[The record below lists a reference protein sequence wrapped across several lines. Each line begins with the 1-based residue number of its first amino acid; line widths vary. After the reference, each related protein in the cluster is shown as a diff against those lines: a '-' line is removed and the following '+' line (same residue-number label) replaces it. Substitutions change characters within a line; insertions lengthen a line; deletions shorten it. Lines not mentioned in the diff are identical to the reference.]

1 MESIALFIMLLAMLV
16 ILVVV
21 IALTTIFNW
30 IIGKI
35 LYFERQNKK
44 PIKRRKQSKLNK

>member
-21 IALTTIFNW
+21 ISLTTIFNW

-35 LYFERQNKK
+35 LHFERQNQKPTNRKK
-44 PIKRRKQSKLNK
+44 SKK